1 MATCGIQNGN
11 DLSGPIC
18 SKLTA
23 TVSLCVL
30 LCAVFPA
37 PSHAQAFTGSL
48 MDAVQITIANEPTI
62 ASGKQRVVASTAAV
76 LSAASV
82 FDTTLNAGVGVGSQ
96 NTSTLAAQQSA
107 LGPSVVT
114 RSNDYS
120 VGATRKFRSGVTLN
134 PALTVTRTEDTVSNP
149 TGPMRSDAVLN
160 VVFPLLR
167 GSGTAVNTAPER
179 SAQFELEAE
188 QLAYRHA
195 IATSIQRTTLS
206 YWDYAAALQ
215 SLAVRR
221 ESVQQSQTL
230 LDNARRLAKADE
242 IPAADVI
249 KYEARLSRDRSGVI
263 NQEQVLNQAS
273 TDLLQAMGL
282 RKTTAELP
290 LPSDRFPDIPPEA
303 VQLLLSPAAA
313 DNLQWTAKRQR
324 ADVLALQKRQQS
336 AQTLLDAAE
345 NNHQAQLD
353 LKVGIGYAG
362 LVENRAATS
371 ALSSVGNG
379 VGPNLSISLNYAFP
393 VSNLAKRAELTQ
405 RIAALELV
413 NIDYESSLNTL
424 QRNLSLQLGRL
435 GELVVLHD
443 LEQEQAVLQQR
454 VSDNERRRYSA
465 GLITAFELISAEDQL
480 TQERLDGVTA
490 AKRLAQAIVNFRF
503 EAGLLLDAKAD
514 IQTLPLAKLTSL
526 PTLNELQAP

>member
-303 VQLLLSPAAA
+303 VQQLLSPAAA

-353 LKVGIGYAG
+353 LKMGIGYAG
-362 LVENRAATS
+362 LVENQAATS